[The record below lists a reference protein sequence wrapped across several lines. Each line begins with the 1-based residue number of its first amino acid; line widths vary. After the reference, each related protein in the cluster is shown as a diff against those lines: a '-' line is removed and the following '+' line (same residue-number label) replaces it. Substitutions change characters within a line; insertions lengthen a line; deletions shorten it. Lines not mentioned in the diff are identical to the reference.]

1 MVRTLALLACC
12 VVSGG
17 TARAQDGA
25 PASGGATPG
34 GGQAAPADPKPAP
47 DEGGPE
53 GIGRRIFEALNR
65 HRAASQIPAAQW
77 SARAYIALQ
86 DHLDL
91 IVKRGYRGGPP
102 RDKKY
107 PKLSD
112 RTRERHGWSLSL
124 LDNYSNGRKGGMDPD
139 SIIKI
144 LQTNP
149 DIRSLLRKD
158 LNAGAAAATN
168 VPGTDDYC
176 IVVGLMRAPA
186 KDVKDLPRIEAAE
199 KEWGEADA
207 KKRQS
212 IVKGLAAMNEG
223 DTLLLLT
230 RALAD
235 PDAGVREDAA
245 KAVAKLG
252 DCWPVPTLLA
262 RLEAESEAPVK
273 DEIQKALEAI
283 SGRSK
288 KEYEGLAKW
297 KVWWSVEQE
306 IFVKRK

>member
-1 MVRTLALLACC
+1 MVRTALLLGCLALGPAAW
-12 VVSGG
+12 G
-17 TARAQDGA
+17 QDGT
-25 PASGGATPG
+25 PA
-34 GGQAAPADPKPAP
+34 GGQQPPAEQKPAA

-53 GIGRRIFEALNR
+53 AIGRRIFEALNR
-65 HRAASQIPAAQW
+65 HRGESKIPAAQW

-102 RDKKY
+102 RDKKF
-107 PKLSD
+107 PKMGE

-176 IVVGLMRAPA
+176 IVIGLMRAPN

-199 KEWGEADA
+199 KEWPEADA
-207 KKRQS
+207 KKRKS
-212 IVKGLAAMNEG
+212 IVKGLAAMGDG
-223 DTLLLLT
+223 DTLLALT

-235 PDAGVREDAA
+235 PDAEVREAA
-245 KAVAKLG
+245 TKAVAKLG

-262 RLEAESEAPVK
+262 RLEAETEQPVK
-273 DEIQKALEAI
+273 DDIQKALEAI

-288 KEYEGLAKW
+288 KEYEGVAKW
-297 KVWWSVEQE
+297 KVWWSVEQD